1 MQGSSV
7 LNPLSPLGKGLLV
20 LLGLALQS
28 ACSTTPPEIHRLN
41 VAPADPSNKQ
51 NQLTLSTPSVDVLLY
66 GVDGHF
72 YTAGYVA
79 YLAGYRDPSKLKN
92 ISCYTQTPDELLWSL
107 NAVPVAFYGIVPGLW
122 SYRHQVL
129 DGLHSL
135 HGGDVGGVEI
145 RRARLKQKIVEAV
158 APGSKVPDW
167 QLGFLIHAFGD
178 SYAHVHGTPARAY
191 SQRIGHAIPSLTGD
205 NPDAIFVNRH
215 YQNYN
220 AYVRSLYEALSQDE
234 TPAKADFEGLEL
246 FTDEI
251 TKEAAKGDDP
261 NKTVIINIRHGLPTY
276 VFRADEQV
284 CKEMNVKID
293 KSEIREFLRKLS
305 SDLDS

>member
-1 MQGSSV
+1 MNQ
-7 LNPLSPLGKGLLV
+7 LRPLGKCFLV
-20 LLGLALQS
+20 LFGFALQS
-28 ACSTTPPEIHRLN
+28 GCSTAPPEIHRMI
-41 VAPADPSNKQ
+41 VVRAEPSNES
-51 NQLTLSTPSVDVLLY
+51 NRLSPTTSGAYSSFYDK
-66 GVDGHF
+66 DGHF

-79 YLAGYRDPSKLKN
+79 YLAGYDNKKIEK
-92 ISCYTQTPDELLWSL
+92 ISCYAQTPDELLWSL
-107 NAVPVAFYGIVPGLW
+107 NAVPVSVYGVIPGFW
-122 SYRHQVL
+122 SYRHQVV

-135 HGGDVGGVEI
+135 HGGDARRVEI

-158 APGSKVPDW
+158 APGSNVPDW

-178 SYAHVHGTPARAY
+178 SYAHVHGTPTRAY
-191 SQRIGHAIPSLTGD
+191 SQLIGHAIPSLTGD

-220 AYVRSLYEALSQDE
+220 AYVRSLFEALIQGQ
-234 TPAKADFEGLEL
+234 TTAKADFEGLEL

-261 NKTVIINIRHGLPTY
+261 NKTVIINIQNGHPKYDFSAHEKL
-276 VFRADEQV
+276 
-284 CKEMNVKID
+284 CKGMNDKID
-293 KSEIREFLRKLS
+293 EKEIREFIRKLS